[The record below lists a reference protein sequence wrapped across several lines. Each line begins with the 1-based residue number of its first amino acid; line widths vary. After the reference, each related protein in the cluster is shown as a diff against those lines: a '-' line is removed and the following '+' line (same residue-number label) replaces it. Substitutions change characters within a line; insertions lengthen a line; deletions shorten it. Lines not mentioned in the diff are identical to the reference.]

1 MNIQSSFT
9 VYTAALHAL
18 ILNPL
23 LFAYYWLG
31 LSWSDLEWLYFIKTK
46 LFISKNKQQET
57 LHQQQAAGEAKHS
70 AENTTN
76 LSGAALRVAIEAG
89 QTKGL
94 ILRHPPLRNEL
105 QGPQV
110 ALNSLT
116 ADLTPTC
123 HSISLTAPTIVP
135 LSLLKAVGYL
145 AAWCVVI
152 AECQPWEA
160 THIMYIATDEQKR
173 NT

>member
-1 MNIQSSFT
+1 MHAIFHAILRTISNQSPDHDT
-9 VYTAALHAL
+9 QALERA
-18 ILNPL
+18 PV
-23 LFAYYWLG
+23 FCCARVFF
-31 LSWSDLEWLYFIKTK
+31 D
-46 LFISKNKQQET
+46 
-57 LHQQQAAGEAKHS
+57 AVR
-70 AENTTN
+70 
-76 LSGAALRVAIEAG
+76 AALRVAIEAG

-105 QGPQV
+105 QGSQV
-110 ALNSLT
+110 APNSLP
-116 ADLTPTC
+116 ANLTPTC
-123 HSISLTAPTIVP
+123 HSIHLTAPTMVP

-160 THIMYIATDEQKR
+160 TNIMYIATDEQKR

>member
-1 MNIQSSFT
+1 MTQSELCAHKTIMHNNNKKKIMHAISHAILRTISIQSPDHDT
-9 VYTAALHAL
+9 QALERA
-18 ILNPL
+18 PV
-23 LFAYYWLG
+23 FCCARVFF
-31 LSWSDLEWLYFIKTK
+31 D
-46 LFISKNKQQET
+46 
-57 LHQQQAAGEAKHS
+57 AVR
-70 AENTTN
+70 
-76 LSGAALRVAIEAG
+76 AALRVAIEAR

-110 ALNSLT
+110 APNSLP

-123 HSISLTAPTIVP
+123 HSIHLTAPTMVP

>member
-1 MNIQSSFT
+1 MHAIFHAILRTILIQSPDHDT
-9 VYTAALHAL
+9 
-18 ILNPL
+18 
-23 LFAYYWLG
+23 
-31 LSWSDLEWLYFIKTK
+31 
-46 LFISKNKQQET
+46 
-57 LHQQQAAGEAKHS
+57 QARERAPVFCCARVFFD
-70 AENTTN
+70 AVR
-76 LSGAALRVAIEAG
+76 AALRVAIEAG
-89 QTKGL
+89 HTKGL

-110 ALNSLT
+110 APNSLP

-123 HSISLTAPTIVP
+123 HSIHLAAPTMVP

-145 AAWCVVI
+145 AAWCVVLP
-152 AECQPWEA
+152 ECQPWEA

>member
-1 MNIQSSFT
+1 MHAIFHAIHRTISIQSPDHDT
-9 VYTAALHAL
+9 Q
-18 ILNPL
+18 
-23 LFAYYWLG
+23 G
-31 LSWSDLEWLYFIKTK
+31 LERAPVFCGARVFFD
-46 LFISKNKQQET
+46 
-57 LHQQQAAGEAKHS
+57 AV
-70 AENTTN
+70 
-76 LSGAALRVAIEAG
+76 GAALRVAIEAG

-105 QGPQV
+105 QGAQV
-110 ALNSLT
+110 APNSLP

-123 HSISLTAPTIVP
+123 PSIHLTAPTMMP

-160 THIMYIATDEQKR
+160 AHILYIATDEPKR
-173 NT
+173 NI

>member
-1 MNIQSSFT
+1 MHAIFHATLRTISLQSPDHDT
-9 VYTAALHAL
+9 QALERA
-18 ILNPL
+18 PV
-23 LFAYYWLG
+23 FCGAQTFF
-31 LSWSDLEWLYFIKTK
+31 D
-46 LFISKNKQQET
+46 
-57 LHQQQAAGEAKHS
+57 AV
-70 AENTTN
+70 
-76 LSGAALRVAIEAG
+76 GAALRVAIEAG

-110 ALNSLT
+110 APNCLT

-123 HSISLTAPTIVP
+123 HIIHLTAPTRVP

-145 AAWCVVI
+145 AAWCVVV

-160 THIMYIATDEQKR
+160 AHIMYIATDEQRR

>member
-1 MNIQSSFT
+1 MHAIFHAILRTISIQSPDHDT
-9 VYTAALHAL
+9 QALERA
-18 ILNPL
+18 PV
-23 LFAYYWLG
+23 FYCVRVFFDAV
-31 LSWSDLEWLYFIKTK
+31 
-46 LFISKNKQQET
+46 
-57 LHQQQAAGEAKHS
+57 
-70 AENTTN
+70 
-76 LSGAALRVAIEAG
+76 GAALRVAIEAG

-105 QGPQV
+105 QGSQV
-110 ALNSLT
+110 APNSLT
-116 ADLTPTC
+116 ADLTTTC
-123 HSISLTAPTIVP
+123 HSIHLTAPTMVP

>member
-1 MNIQSSFT
+1 VFFDA
-9 VYTAALHAL
+9 V
-18 ILNPL
+18 
-23 LFAYYWLG
+23 
-31 LSWSDLEWLYFIKTK
+31 
-46 LFISKNKQQET
+46 
-57 LHQQQAAGEAKHS
+57 
-70 AENTTN
+70 
-76 LSGAALRVAIEAG
+76 GAALRVAIEAG

-110 ALNSLT
+110 APNSLT

-123 HSISLTAPTIVP
+123 HSIHLTAPTMVP

-160 THIMYIATDEQKR
+160 AHILYIATDEQKR
-173 NT
+173 NI

>member
-1 MNIQSSFT
+1 MHTIFHAILRTISIQSPDHDTQALERAPVFCCAR
-9 VYTAALHAL
+9 VFFDAVRAAL
-18 ILNPL
+18 P
-23 LFAYYWLG
+23 
-31 LSWSDLEWLYFIKTK
+31 
-46 LFISKNKQQET
+46 
-57 LHQQQAAGEAKHS
+57 
-70 AENTTN
+70 
-76 LSGAALRVAIEAG
+76 VAIEAG
-89 QTKGL
+89 QTRAL

-110 ALNSLT
+110 APNSLT

-123 HSISLTAPTIVP
+123 HSIHLTAPTMVP

-173 NT
+173 KTYYNKKLASWNRLNSSPHALQTKVDN

>member
-1 MNIQSSFT
+1 MHAIFHATLRTISIQSPDHDT
-9 VYTAALHAL
+9 QALERA
-18 ILNPL
+18 PV
-23 LFAYYWLG
+23 FCCARVFF
-31 LSWSDLEWLYFIKTK
+31 D
-46 LFISKNKQQET
+46 
-57 LHQQQAAGEAKHS
+57 AV
-70 AENTTN
+70 
-76 LSGAALRVAIEAG
+76 GAALRVAIEAG
-89 QTKGL
+89 QTRGL

-110 ALNSLT
+110 APNSLT

-123 HSISLTAPTIVP
+123 HSIHLTAPTMVP
-135 LSLLKAVGYL
+135 LSLLKAVRYL

>member
-1 MNIQSSFT
+1 MHAIFHVILRTIWIQSPDHDT
-9 VYTAALHAL
+9 QALERA
-18 ILNPL
+18 PV
-23 LFAYYWLG
+23 FCCARVFF
-31 LSWSDLEWLYFIKTK
+31 D
-46 LFISKNKQQET
+46 
-57 LHQQQAAGEAKHS
+57 AVR
-70 AENTTN
+70 
-76 LSGAALRVAIEAG
+76 AALRVAIEAG

-110 ALNSLT
+110 APNSLP

-123 HSISLTAPTIVP
+123 HSIHLTAPTIVP
-135 LSLLKAVGYL
+135 LSLRKAVGYL
-145 AAWCVVI
+145 AACCVVI

-160 THIMYIATDEQKR
+160 THIMYIATDERKR

>member
-1 MNIQSSFT
+1 MHAIFHAILRTISIPSPDQDT
-9 VYTAALHAL
+9 QALERA
-18 ILNPL
+18 PV
-23 LFAYYWLG
+23 FCCARVFF
-31 LSWSDLEWLYFIKTK
+31 D
-46 LFISKNKQQET
+46 
-57 LHQQQAAGEAKHS
+57 AVR
-70 AENTTN
+70 
-76 LSGAALRVAIEAG
+76 AALRVAIDAG

-110 ALNSLT
+110 ASNALP
-116 ADLTPTC
+116 ADLTPIC
-123 HSISLTAPTIVP
+123 HSIHLTAPTMVP
-135 LSLLKAVGYL
+135 LSLLKAGGYL

>member
-1 MNIQSSFT
+1 MHAIFHAILRTISIQSPDHDT
-9 VYTAALHAL
+9 QALERA
-18 ILNPL
+18 PV
-23 LFAYYWLG
+23 FCCARMFF
-31 LSWSDLEWLYFIKTK
+31 D
-46 LFISKNKQQET
+46 
-57 LHQQQAAGEAKHS
+57 AV
-70 AENTTN
+70 
-76 LSGAALRVAIEAG
+76 GAALRVAIEAG

-110 ALNSLT
+110 APNSLP
-116 ADLTPTC
+116 ADLTATC
-123 HSISLTAPTIVP
+123 HSIQLTAPTMVP

>member
-1 MNIQSSFT
+1 MHAIFHAILRTILIQGPDHDT
-9 VYTAALHAL
+9 QALERA
-18 ILNPL
+18 PV
-23 LFAYYWLG
+23 FCCARVFF
-31 LSWSDLEWLYFIKTK
+31 D
-46 LFISKNKQQET
+46 
-57 LHQQQAAGEAKHS
+57 AVR
-70 AENTTN
+70 
-76 LSGAALRVAIEAG
+76 AALRVAIEAG

-110 ALNSLT
+110 APNSLP
-116 ADLTPTC
+116 ADPTPTC
-123 HSISLTAPTIVP
+123 HSIHLTAPTMVP

>member
-1 MNIQSSFT
+1 MHTIFHAILRTISIQSPDHDT
-9 VYTAALHAL
+9 QALERA
-18 ILNPL
+18 PV
-23 LFAYYWLG
+23 FCCARVFF
-31 LSWSDLEWLYFIKTK
+31 D
-46 LFISKNKQQET
+46 
-57 LHQQQAAGEAKHS
+57 AV
-70 AENTTN
+70 
-76 LSGAALRVAIEAG
+76 GAVLRVAIEAG

-110 ALNSLT
+110 APNSLP

-123 HSISLTAPTIVP
+123 HSLHLTAPTMVP

-160 THIMYIATDEQKR
+160 AHILYIATDE
-173 NT
+173 

>member
-1 MNIQSSFT
+1 MHAIFHAIHRTISIQSPDHDT
-9 VYTAALHAL
+9 QALERA
-18 ILNPL
+18 PV
-23 LFAYYWLG
+23 FCGARVFF
-31 LSWSDLEWLYFIKTK
+31 D
-46 LFISKNKQQET
+46 
-57 LHQQQAAGEAKHS
+57 AV
-70 AENTTN
+70 
-76 LSGAALRVAIEAG
+76 GAALRVSIEVG

-110 ALNSLT
+110 APNSLP

-123 HSISLTAPTIVP
+123 HSIHLTAPTMVP

-160 THIMYIATDEQKR
+160 AHILYIATDEQKR
-173 NT
+173 NI

>member
-1 MNIQSSFT
+1 MHTIFHAILRTISIQSPDHDT
-9 VYTAALHAL
+9 QALERA
-18 ILNPL
+18 PV
-23 LFAYYWLG
+23 FCCA
-31 LSWSDLEWLYFIKTK
+31 SVFFD
-46 LFISKNKQQET
+46 
-57 LHQQQAAGEAKHS
+57 AVR
-70 AENTTN
+70 
-76 LSGAALRVAIEAG
+76 AALRVAIEAG
-89 QTKGL
+89 QTKRL

-110 ALNSLT
+110 APNSLT

-123 HSISLTAPTIVP
+123 HSIHLTAPTMVP

>member
-1 MNIQSSFT
+1 MHAIFHAILRTISIQSPDHDT
-9 VYTAALHAL
+9 QALERA
-18 ILNPL
+18 PV
-23 LFAYYWLG
+23 FCCARVFF
-31 LSWSDLEWLYFIKTK
+31 D
-46 LFISKNKQQET
+46 
-57 LHQQQAAGEAKHS
+57 AVR
-70 AENTTN
+70 
-76 LSGAALRVAIEAG
+76 AALRVAIEAG
-89 QTKGL
+89 QTKSL

-110 ALNSLT
+110 APNSLA

-123 HSISLTAPTIVP
+123 HSIHLTAPTMVP

-152 AECQPWEA
+152 AECRPWEA

-173 NT
+173 ST

>member
-1 MNIQSSFT
+1 MHAIFHAILRTISIQSPDHDT
-9 VYTAALHAL
+9 QALERA
-18 ILNPL
+18 PV
-23 LFAYYWLG
+23 FCCACVFF
-31 LSWSDLEWLYFIKTK
+31 D
-46 LFISKNKQQET
+46 
-57 LHQQQAAGEAKHS
+57 AVR
-70 AENTTN
+70 
-76 LSGAALRVAIEAG
+76 AALRVAIEAG
-89 QTKGL
+89 QIKGL

-110 ALNSLT
+110 ALNSLP

-123 HSISLTAPTIVP
+123 HSIHPTAPTMVP

-160 THIMYIATDEQKR
+160 THIILIATDEQKR